1 MLVRKTTVLLTNEH
15 GVLYIVK
22 DVFIIKEIG
31 HNASRV
37 LRLINV
43 SM

>member
-22 DVFIIKEIG
+22 ETLNKTKLYIFGSPFEC
-31 HNASRV
+31 
-37 LRLINV
+37 
-43 SM
+43 